1 MKVLITGGAGFI
13 GANLSRALTRSS
25 AIDEVRVLDDLSTG
39 TRANLD
45 GVDGVEVRFTEGSV
59 LDYELLRKVSDGV
72 DSIVHLAA
80 IASVPLS
87 LATPATHDAG
97 ATGTLNVFEAAR
109 ELGVPHVVV
118 ASSSAVYG
126 SNPKLPISEDDWTRP
141 LSPYAVSKMATEG
154 YALAYQA
161 SYGMKTLAFRFFNVY
176 GPLQPAEHAYAAV
189 IPKFIDA
196 ALTGRP
202 LTICGDGTQSR
213 DFTFVTD
220 ICQVIVSAVV
230 GQVSGPADQPRVQ
243 HEHDAAGTHRRTG
256 VGARATRLERVHE
269 APGGGREDL
278 AGRVPGAGAVP
289 GRASGGAADR
299 TGSDRGLVPG
309 ASGVSVM
316 LGDAC

>member
-87 LATPATHDAG
+87 VANPRATHDAG

-202 LTICGDGTQSR
+202 LTIYGDGTQSR

-230 GQVSGPADQPRVQ
+230 GQVSRPEPINLAYNTNTTLLELIAELESVLGRP
-243 HEHDAAGTHRRTG
+243 
-256 VGARATRLERVHE
+256 LERVHE
-269 APGGGREDL
+269 APR
-278 AGRVPGAGAVP
+278 AGDVKTSQADASRVQALFPGVRP
-289 GRASGGAADR
+289 VELR
-299 TGSDRGLVPG
+299 TGLEATVDWYRGH
-309 ASGVSVM
+309 
-316 LGDAC
+316 LGSR